1 MKYSSNIKLIVA
13 FALFCLAS
21 IIFFRKTKKITDVSK
36 LTTTRVKTIKQ
47 PKTIEKLRTII
58 RQADGPISIAGG
70 RYSQGG
76 QIASTQGI
84 VIDTTKLNRV
94 KNLDVE
100 NKRITVETGITWR
113 EIQKYIDPY
122 NLSVKVMQ
130 SYNDFTV
137 GGSLSVNVHG
147 RSMKYGQ
154 LIETVDSI
162 KILLADGSLIT
173 ASRNEH
179 YDLFRAA
186 IGGYGLMGIIVEAT
200 LQLTE
205 NVKLL
210 QKMEQL
216 TIAKYTNFFFNKI
229 KNDKNIV
236 FHSAILYPNE
246 LKNIVS
252 VTYYKT
258 DRQLTITDRMQPYHR
273 FFPKQMVEQQLMRR
287 IPFLKKI
294 RPKIEIFRLEK
305 EKVVWRNY
313 EMSYTVRS
321 LEPLYRFPTT
331 SILQEYFIP
340 VEKLTDFVDK
350 LRMIANKYNI
360 NLINIS
366 IRHVP
371 GNTESLLTYAA
382 QESFAFVLY
391 INILNT
397 RSGKKLAKK
406 WTQQLIDAAIALN
419 GTYYLPYQLY
429 ATPKQLRNAY
439 PNFDQLLK
447 YKKKY
452 DPQNKFSNRL
462 LEKYK

>member
-1 MKYSSNIKLIVA
+1 MKYRSNRKLI
-13 FALFCLAS
+13 FALCCLTHTS
-21 IIFFRKTKKITDVSK
+21 FFRAIENITDISK
-36 LTTTRVKTIKQ
+36 LTTTQVKTIEH
-47 PKTIEKLRTII
+47 PKTVARLRAVI
-58 RQADGPISIAGG
+58 RQADRPISIAGG

-84 VIDTTKLNRV
+84 VIDTTKLNRI
-94 KNLDVE
+94 KKLDVR
-100 NKRITVETGITWR
+100 NKQITVETGITWR

-147 RSMKYGQ
+147 RSMEYGQ
-154 LIETVDSI
+154 MIETVDSI
-162 KILLADGSLIT
+162 KILLADGSLTT

-179 YDLFRAA
+179 YDLFSAA
-186 IGGYGLMGIIVEAT
+186 IGGYGLMGVIVEAT

-205 NVKLL
+205 NIKLQ

-216 TIAKYTNFFFNKI
+216 TIAEYTNFFFNKI
-229 KNDKNIV
+229 KNDKNVV
-236 FHSAILYPNE
+236 FHSATLYPNE
-246 LKNIVS
+246 LQNIVS
-252 VTYYKT
+252 TTYYKT
-258 DRQLTITDRMQPYHR
+258 DKTLTITDRMQPYHR
-273 FFPKQMVEQQLMRR
+273 FFLKKMIEEQFLRR
-287 IPFLKKI
+287 IQSLKKI
-294 RPKIEIFRLEK
+294 RPKIEISRLEK

-321 LEPLYRFPTT
+321 LEPLCRFPTT
-331 SILQEYFIP
+331 SVLQEFFIP

-350 LRMIANKYNI
+350 LRMIVNRYNI
-360 NLINIS
+360 NLINVT

-371 GNTESLLTYAA
+371 GNSESLLTYAA

-397 RSGKKLAKK
+397 KSGQKYAKK

-439 PNFDQLLK
+439 PNFDQLLTC
-447 YKKKY
+447 KKEY